1 MEQITRVQIQE
12 SLDAYVKTH
21 ITDAEWHI
29 SLVEDFMHLL
39 TGNSFNVTD
48 LQDSRWIR
56 TIIDNNKD
64 DEYAKKIL
72 MRNMP
77 ERYISGLFN
86 VVIREINHGTA
97 KHILILSDIAV
108 PCMRFAGQR
117 SFNLQYAFVK
127 ASSPF
132 PFKVSKHWNPLIL
145 ISLYSRFITSAKV
158 SFSGE
163 WILLRYKI
171 MHINICLSAMLPIP
185 LLSLNIQS
193 AIS

>member
-12 SLDAYVKTH
+12 SINTYVKTY

-39 TGNSFNVTD
+39 TGNSFNVTN

-64 DEYAKKIL
+64 NEYAKKIL

-86 VVIREINHGTA
+86 VVIREINNG
-97 KHILILSDIAV
+97 
-108 PCMRFAGQR
+108 R
-117 SFNLQYAFVK
+117 
-127 ASSPF
+127 
-132 PFKVSKHWNPLIL
+132 
-145 ISLYSRFITSAKV
+145 
-158 SFSGE
+158 
-163 WILLRYKI
+163 
-171 MHINICLSAMLPIP
+171 
-185 LLSLNIQS
+185 
-193 AIS
+193 

>member
-1 MEQITRVQIQE
+1 MVLPVNLSVSTQVSGVKNNRIANFMEDKHMEQITRVQIQE
-12 SLDAYVKTH
+12 SLDTYVKTY

-86 VVIREINHGTA
+86 AVIRETNHG
-97 KHILILSDIAV
+97 
-108 PCMRFAGQR
+108 R
-117 SFNLQYAFVK
+117 
-127 ASSPF
+127 
-132 PFKVSKHWNPLIL
+132 
-145 ISLYSRFITSAKV
+145 
-158 SFSGE
+158 
-163 WILLRYKI
+163 
-171 MHINICLSAMLPIP
+171 
-185 LLSLNIQS
+185 
-193 AIS
+193 

>member
-1 MEQITRVQIQE
+1 MVLPVNLSVSTQVSDVKNNRIANFMEDKHMEQITRVQIQE
-12 SLDAYVKTH
+12 SLDTYVKTY

-86 VVIREINHGTA
+86 VVIREINHG
-97 KHILILSDIAV
+97 
-108 PCMRFAGQR
+108 R
-117 SFNLQYAFVK
+117 
-127 ASSPF
+127 
-132 PFKVSKHWNPLIL
+132 
-145 ISLYSRFITSAKV
+145 
-158 SFSGE
+158 
-163 WILLRYKI
+163 
-171 MHINICLSAMLPIP
+171 
-185 LLSLNIQS
+185 
-193 AIS
+193 

>member
-1 MEQITRVQIQE
+1 MVSLVNLSILSISAQVCRYYICILFSGTANNRIANFMEDEHMEQITRVQIQE
-12 SLDAYVKTH
+12 SLDTYVKTY

-86 VVIREINHGTA
+86 AVIRETNHG
-97 KHILILSDIAV
+97 
-108 PCMRFAGQR
+108 R
-117 SFNLQYAFVK
+117 
-127 ASSPF
+127 
-132 PFKVSKHWNPLIL
+132 
-145 ISLYSRFITSAKV
+145 
-158 SFSGE
+158 
-163 WILLRYKI
+163 
-171 MHINICLSAMLPIP
+171 
-185 LLSLNIQS
+185 
-193 AIS
+193 